1 MSDNTPTAADKSRFH
16 NLEQSK
22 LQSNAQTRMAEA
34 LEALA
39 GKSTGAYDNLILALI
54 DGTAAGFKRALKTY
68 MSVNGITRDSDAASI
83 TKQVTAFYN
92 LLQDNY
98 EWDGTTTFNDPDVA
112 SMSTGTRG
120 GDNAGMVCTPS
131 TVTTA
136 GRDDF
141 AGLPLFACVDC
152 NWTIDATSLTPQIT
166 AIDGVC
172 GKFVRDDPTKFV
184 GVLQMTGYHYYTNPG
199 EASNKTYLEGYR
211 IGPDASRPNCAP
223 MPEAVNPDGSVRPW
237 MIHGKYA
244 AGLKD
249 GKFTCCSGIAEDGQM
264 SHNSCHTYA
273 SAVGTGYSSM
283 CACDLGFLQLMTRIK
298 YASLT
303 LEDSMVFATFYWYR
317 GVATVAESG
326 VKRIII
332 AAASKNNY
340 VVGSQI
346 IVGTAAGNDVQD
358 AAMYSVSGQNGWTIT
373 DITDVTINGTAYA
386 AIYVDA
392 PSAFDTGAG
401 NSDASKNTA
410 IHTVRWKTGST
421 DDVKGNDG
429 AIDLKSGKYPIKLQ
443 GVEFGLGACEI
454 VGDTILKLYQDTA
467 DTAKYWY
474 EPYTVK
480 KVANQS
486 TGLTANYIASGAKF
500 DQSTGE
506 GYIKALKWGKDGVLF
521 PYATGRSSSTYTRD
535 YFWHNSKT
543 VDTREWLALGGL
555 GNGANAGLSCLGGV
569 NWLGWTWWSNAGR
582 LSPNGNRG

>member
-1 MSDNTPTAADKSRFH
+1 MSDNTPTAADKARFH

-39 GKSTGAYDNLILALI
+39 GKSTGTYDNLILALI
-54 DGTAAGFKRALKTY
+54 DGTAAGFKSALKTY
-68 MSVNGITRDSDAASI
+68 LAVNGITRDSDAASI

-98 EWDGTTTFNDPDVA
+98 EWDGTTVFNDPDVA

-120 GDNAGMVCTPS
+120 GDNAGMVCIPS
-131 TVTTA
+131 TATTA

-223 MPEAVNPDGSVRPW
+223 MPEAVNLDGSVRPW

-249 GKFTCCSGIAEDGQM
+249 GKFTCCSGIAEEGQL

-298 YASLT
+298 YAALT

-317 GVATVAESG
+317 DVATVAETG

-332 AAASKNNY
+332 AATSKNNY

-346 IVGTAAGNDVQD
+346 IVGTAVGNDVQE

-392 PSAFDTGAG
+392 PSTFDTGAG

-410 IHTVRWKTGST
+410 IHTVRWKTGGT

-443 GVEFGLGACEI
+443 GVEFGLGAYEI

-467 DTAKYWY
+467 DTTKYWY

-486 TGLTANYIASGAKF
+486 TGLTTNYIASGAKF
-500 DQSTGE
+500 DQGIGE

-521 PYATGRSSSTYTRD
+521 PYSTGGSSSTYARD

-543 VDTREWLALGGL
+543 VDTREWLALGDL
-555 GNGANAGLSCLGGV
+555 SDGAYAGLSYLSGYS
-569 NWLGWTWWSNAGR
+569 WLGWTWWAHAGR

>member
-1 MSDNTPTAADKSRFH
+1 MSDNAPTAADKARFH

-39 GKSTGAYDNLILALI
+39 GKSTGTYDNLILALI
-54 DGTAAGFKRALKTY
+54 DGTAAGFKRALKTCL
-68 MSVNGITRDSDAASI
+68 SVNGITRDSDATSI
-83 TKQVTAFYN
+83 TKQVTAFYD

-98 EWDGTTTFNDPDVA
+98 EWDGTTVFNDPDVA

-136 GRDDF
+136 GHDDF

-249 GKFTCCSGIAEDGQM
+249 GKFTCCSGIAEEGQL

-298 YASLT
+298 YAALT
-303 LEDSMVFATFYWYR
+303 LEDSMVFATYYWYR
-317 GVATVAESG
+317 DVATVAETG

-332 AAASKNNY
+332 AASSKNNY

-358 AAMYSVSGQNGWTIT
+358 AAMYSVSGQSGWTIT

-392 PSAFDTGAG
+392 PSAFDTVAG

-443 GVEFGLGACEI
+443 GIEFGLGAYEI

-467 DTAKYWY
+467 DTTKYWY

-486 TGLTANYIASGAKF
+486 TGLTANYIASGTKF
-500 DQSTGE
+500 DQSIGE

-521 PYATGRSSSTYTRD
+521 PYATGGSSSTYTRD
-535 YFWHNSKT
+535 CFWHNSKT
-543 VDTREWLALGGL
+543 VDTREWLALGSLDG
-555 GNGANAGLSCLGGV
+555 GADAGLSCLDGDF
-569 NWLGWTWWSNAGR
+569 WLGWAWWSNAGR